1 MRKLLAIVNVW
12 MLAFNIIYLLATWSG
27 NLITLSISA
36 IGFGVAYMID
46 TRKEQVDDHGTL
58 DDHLLK

>member
-12 MLAFNIIYLLATWSG
+12 MLAFNIIYCLVTWSG
-27 NLITLSISA
+27 NWITLSISA
-36 IGFGVAYMID
+36 IGFGVAYLID
-46 TRKEQVDDHGTL
+46 TRKEQVADYGTL

>member
-1 MRKLLAIVNVW
+1 MRRILAIVNVW
-12 MLAFNIIYLLATWSG
+12 MLAFNIIYCLVTWSG
-27 NLITLSISA
+27 NWITLSISA

-46 TRKEQVDDHGTL
+46 TREEQVEDHGTL